1 MVNNLRIDLVFSY
14 WIFIWY
20 ILYILK
26 IVKYNPKLALL
37 IAIIVNGIAILLM
50 IYYRHPASVII
61 SFCIINIFIKIIPFI
76 SLIETKYE
84 LKDFYALIVSFII
97 FLLWRKINTSN
108 NIHNVIDWL
117 KYKKEPGDF
126 TYYLNKFIKK
136 LIK

>member
-26 IVKYNPKLALL
+26 IVKYNPKIALL
-37 IAIIVNGIAILLM
+37 IAIIVNGIVILLM
-50 IYYRHPASVII
+50 IYYKHPASAII
-61 SFCIINIFIKIIPFI
+61 SFCLINIFIKIIPFI

-97 FLLWRKINTSN
+97 FLLWRKMNTSN
-108 NIHNVIDWL
+108 DIHDAIDWL
-117 KYKKEPGDF
+117 KYKKEAGDF
-126 TYYLNKFIKK
+126 TYYLNKVIKK
-136 LIK
+136 LIN